1 MKQGSRIKSA
11 AAFLLLVG
19 CVLFTYAKDAADP
32 IINFGVSQPLNGV
45 IKSWT
50 DGVSI
55 KPGSAAEVLNGPP
68 GAKALKFDGTD
79 ASVSTFVLEGKENL
93 SLRKVKDISIS
104 FAFRLDS
111 EPGADADTGLGMRFN
126 GFNYYFGDSKFK
138 LPGATKLEPKKWY
151 NVSFVYSPNR
161 REAKVFLDGAM
172 DASVVNVVLP
182 KLDIP
187 FAAFGKFDGRLASM
201 QAWNRALTDK
211 EIIQISNNSIGWK
224 NVRGRIETFQKKIN
238 NDDLNAY
245 LDGVKKKL
253 DRVIIKKQYS
263 VQDDENARMMA
274 TTAYYLAENNWQ
286 YKNTS
291 LRKAPFAL
299 LHVQAISSERRRPDL
314 FPIDPIYTDNIRVAA
329 AKGEYEAASF
339 VIYAYRPMKDFTVTV
354 SDFKSDSGATLP
366 ASIVDRKI
374 VKHWYQSDWN
384 SQYNKQ
390 NQVLVPDL
398 LLNDEALVKVD
409 PINRKNYL
417 RVDGKY
423 VDVNRAPED
432 AAAEKQFNYCIEN
445 VKDADTLQGTAL
457 TPGLGKQF
465 WFTFAVPKDAQAG
478 LYTATVSATEA
489 GTKVGQFKITLRVY
503 PFELPDP
510 KTNYDRSVDFRAVLA
525 GGADLS
531 RYMALDKANAEKFF
545 RAELANLKSHNIIY
559 PAIPN
564 PAGDMGTFEKDLK
577 IRKEMGFSL
586 KYAFIPV
593 VRDDG
598 TLMNSIPAGK
608 DSAIQ
613 ASDISAALSA
623 CKKAGCDDVTF
634 YGVQSQK
641 DIMTVLG
648 LGGKVMTF
656 GWDDAAAQVV
666 PSVVIT
672 HAVSRIDDYQCEKW
686 HALHGRI
693 FSCGALFAGPDNP
706 DLIRRTFGYKIY
718 RASYDGFFLPAFPS
732 AVHCWDE
739 RRNPG
744 LYRNQTFAYPTQNGQ
759 INTLA
764 YEGLREGID
773 DIRYITLLRQ
783 LGDEAFK
790 KNNQDAI
797 YSVKRAIAIFELSET
812 GIMDLDLLKME
823 LADHIIVI
831 SKQLGKEM
839 K

>member
-11 AAFLLLVG
+11 AAFLLLAG

-55 KPGSAAEVLNGPP
+55 KPGSSTEVLNGPP

-79 ASVSTFVLEGKENL
+79 ASVSTFVLEGKQNL
-93 SLRKVKDISIS
+93 ALRSSRDFSVS
-104 FAFRLDS
+104 FAIRLDS
-111 EPGADADTGLGMRFN
+111 EPGENADTGLGMRFN
-126 GFNYYFGDSKFK
+126 GFNYYFGDGKFK
-138 LPGATKLEPKKWY
+138 LPGGTKLEPKKWY
-151 NVSFVYSPNR
+151 NVSFIYSVNR
-161 REAKVFLDGAM
+161 REAKIFLDGSL
-172 DASVVNVVLP
+172 DGSVVNVTLS
-182 KLDIP
+182 KLDLP
-187 FAAFGKFDGRLASM
+187 FSAFGKFDGRLASM
-201 QAWNRALTDK
+201 QAWDRALTDK
-211 EIIQISNNSIGWK
+211 EIIQISNDSIGWK
-224 NVRGRIETFQKKIN
+224 NVRGKIENFQKKIN
-238 NDDLNAY
+238 NEYLNAY
-245 LDGVKKKL
+245 LDSVKKKL

-263 VQDDENARMMA
+263 VQDDENARLMA
-274 TTAYYLAENNWQ
+274 TTAYYLAENSWQ
-286 YKNTS
+286 YRNTT

-299 LHVQAISSERRRPDL
+299 LHIHAISSERRRPDL
-314 FPIDPIYTDNIRVAA
+314 FPIDPVYTDNIRVAA
-329 AKGEYEAASF
+329 AKGEYEAAS
-339 VIYAYRPMKDFTVTV
+339 MKDFTVTV
-354 SDFKSDSGATLP
+354 SDFKSDDGATLP
-366 ASIVDRKI
+366 SSIVDRKI

-398 LLNDEALVKVD
+398 LLNDEKLVKVD
-409 PINRKNYL
+409 HINRKNYL
-417 RVDGKY
+417 RIDGEY
-423 VDVNRAPED
+423 VDVNRLPED
-432 AAAEKQFNYCIEN
+432 AASEKPFNYCVEN
-445 VKDADTLQGTAL
+445 VKDADTLQGVKL
-457 TPGLGKQF
+457 TPGRGKQF
-465 WFTFAVPKDAQAG
+465 WFTFAVPKDAKAG
-478 LYTATVSATEA
+478 LYRATVSATEA
-489 GTKVGQFKITLRVY
+489 GTKVGEFKITLRVY
-503 PFELPDP
+503 PFELPEA
-510 KTNYDRSVDFRAVLA
+510 KTNYDRSVDFRAILA

-531 RYMALDKANAEKFF
+531 RYMALSSANGEKFF
-545 RAELANLKSHNIIY
+545 RAELANLKAHGILY
-559 PAIPN
+559 PALPN
-564 PAGDMGTFEKDLK
+564 PAGNIAAFEKDLK
-577 IRKEMGFSL
+577 ILKEMGFSL

-613 ASDISAALSA
+613 PSDISAALAA

-641 DIMTVLG
+641 DIQTVIG
-648 LGGKVMTF
+648 QGGKVMTF

-666 PSVVIT
+666 PSVIIT
-672 HAVSRIDDYQCEKW
+672 HAASRIDDYQCEKW

-706 DLIRRTFGYKIY
+706 DLIRRTFGYRIY
-718 RASYDGFFLPAFPS
+718 RANYDGFFLPAFPS
-732 AVHCWDE
+732 AAHCWDE

-744 LYRNQTFAYPTQNGQ
+744 LYRNQTFAYPTPGGQ
-759 INTLA
+759 INTIA
-764 YEGLREGID
+764 YEGLREGLD

-797 YSVKRAIAIFELSET
+797 YSVKKGIAIFELADT
-812 GIMDLDLLKME
+812 GYMDLDLLKME
-823 LADHIIVI
+823 LANHIIVI
-831 SKQLGKEM
+831 SQLLGKEM